1 MQLSVPKTPA
11 AASRM
16 HGNFHTHTH
25 THRQDR
31 HAVVCV
37 SVCVCDW
44 LLLSISNKCTTPH
57 ERNRL
62 EWQENKLSS
71 FDFTTPNYPV
81 SSFVFY
87 FMIFHVIFFGAKVIK
102 LIVCRGKC

>member
-16 HGNFHTHTH
+16 HENFHTHTRK
-25 THRQDR
+25 TDILS
-31 HAVVCV
+31 C
-37 SVCVCDW
+37 VCVCDW

-81 SSFVFY
+81 SSFLFY
-87 FMIFHVIFFGAKVIK
+87 FMIFHVIFFWG
-102 LIVCRGKC
+102 